1 MYHQGF
7 VGLSGCMGNHKQTK
21 ETMGTIGTR
30 SLLDL
35 FMGLLQ
41 QASGHE
47 FTHIGGPFLLW
58 FDLAMLDC

>member
-1 MYHQGF
+1 
-7 VGLSGCMGNHKQTK
+7 MGNHKQTK
-21 ETMGTIGTR
+21 ETMDTIGTR

-47 FTHIGGPFLLW
+47 FTHIGGLFLLW
-58 FDLAMLDC
+58 FDLGMLDC